1 LIPQGSKE
9 TVIEAIDTAVRAGA
23 RQTRA
28 CEIVGITPRTLQNW
42 HRGGTEDKRKGAQKN
57 VVRKLSDEERE
68 QILSL
73 CTSERFKDMTPHEI
87 VAILA
92 QESSYLASESTMYR
106 VLRARNMVH
115 HRGNT
120 RPKRTVSKPPQVVAT
135 GPNQVFSWD
144 ITWLHT
150 SVRGIF
156 LFAYV
161 IIDIFDRT
169 IVGWEV
175 HDREDEQLARDLFA
189 RLSKRLNLKGAHVHS
204 DNGNPM
210 KGLSLLGLL
219 YTLGVSNSYSRPRV
233 SNDNPFIET
242 FFKTL
247 KYSTK
252 YPGRFEDIHQAR
264 DWFAAFV
271 HWYNMQHLHS
281 ALGYVTP
288 SLNNGNFY
296 DNSCFIIPF
305 NCYNCGGMTYPGC
318 TGGSSP
324 YSNTTNSH
332 VG

>member
-233 SNDNPFIET
+233 SNDNPFIRSS
-242 FFKTL
+242 K
-247 KYSTK
+247 
-252 YPGRFEDIHQAR
+252 RFSK
-264 DWFAAFV
+264 
-271 HWYNMQHLHS
+271 L
-281 ALGYVTP
+281 
-288 SLNNGNFY
+288 
-296 DNSCFIIPF
+296 
-305 NCYNCGGMTYPGC
+305 
-318 TGGSSP
+318 
-324 YSNTTNSH
+324 
-332 VG
+332 

>member
-150 SVRGIF
+150 SVRG
-156 LFAYV
+156 
-161 IIDIFDRT
+161 DIP
-169 IVGWEV
+169 V
-175 HDREDEQLARDLFA
+175 
-189 RLSKRLNLKGAHVHS
+189 RLCDHRYLRS
-204 DNGNPM
+204 DHRRM
-210 KGLSLLGLL
+210 
-219 YTLGVSNSYSRPRV
+219 
-233 SNDNPFIET
+233 
-242 FFKTL
+242 
-247 KYSTK
+247 
-252 YPGRFEDIHQAR
+252 
-264 DWFAAFV
+264 
-271 HWYNMQHLHS
+271 
-281 ALGYVTP
+281 
-288 SLNNGNFY
+288 
-296 DNSCFIIPF
+296 
-305 NCYNCGGMTYPGC
+305 
-318 TGGSSP
+318 GSP
-324 YSNTTNSH
+324 
-332 VG
+332 

>member
-189 RLSKRLNLKGAHVHS
+189 RLSKRLNLKGAHVIQS
-204 DNGNPM
+204 IAS
-210 KGLSLLGLL
+210 K
-219 YTLGVSNSYSRPRV
+219 
-233 SNDNPFIET
+233 I
-242 FFKTL
+242 
-247 KYSTK
+247 
-252 YPGRFEDIHQAR
+252 
-264 DWFAAFV
+264 
-271 HWYNMQHLHS
+271 
-281 ALGYVTP
+281 
-288 SLNNGNFY
+288 
-296 DNSCFIIPF
+296 
-305 NCYNCGGMTYPGC
+305 GC
-318 TGGSSP
+318 TPETLRRWVRQAEKDSGAREGL
-324 YSNTTNSH
+324 TTDEKARIKQLEKENRELKRANEILRLASAYFAKAELDRPQKK
-332 VG
+332 

>member
-189 RLSKRLNLKGAHVHS
+189 RLSKRLNLKGAHVLSGKCNDPGSARELTHL
-204 DNGNPM
+204 NP
-210 KGLSLLGLL
+210 
-219 YTLGVSNSYSRPRV
+219 SR
-233 SNDNPFIET
+233 
-242 FFKTL
+242 L
-247 KYSTK
+247 
-252 YPGRFEDIHQAR
+252 
-264 DWFAAFV
+264 
-271 HWYNMQHLHS
+271 
-281 ALGYVTP
+281 
-288 SLNNGNFY
+288 
-296 DNSCFIIPF
+296 
-305 NCYNCGGMTYPGC
+305 
-318 TGGSSP
+318 
-324 YSNTTNSH
+324 
-332 VG
+332 